1 MMMQRRASARE
12 SALRLWIERDV
23 AHDRHL
29 VVTIDLGR
37 IRSNVEAIR
46 QSCRVPVMPV
56 VKADAYGLGMLAI
69 CDCICDL
76 ASAFCVFQLEEAVR
90 KNLAART
97 GRRVLALGPPSSLD
111 PEVYLTHRVTPSVA
125 DVESARLLRKAR
137 PALCVDTGMQRF
149 SCPADQIERALRAGE
164 CTEIF
169 AHGTRKEHAA
179 RVAEVAHGRDAF
191 RHVAASALLL
201 EPDSH
206 LDAVRPGLA
215 MYEGAV
221 EAAIPLHEVHRSAGP
236 AGYSEFEGPYH
247 GVILAGYAQG
257 LRKGPCLINGRLSRI
272 VEVGMQSA
280 YVSTAAQD
288 RPGDKV
294 MLLGHELTAST
305 VAAAWGTS
313 PHEVLI
319 SLTREASRV
328 YRY

>member
-1 MMMQRRASARE
+1 MMMQRRVPARE
-12 SALRLWIERDV
+12 PALQPWVEGDT
-23 AHDRHL
+23 AHSRHL
-29 VVTIDLGR
+29 VVTVNLGR

-56 VKADAYGLGMLAI
+56 VKADAYGLGMLAV
-69 CDCICDL
+69 CDCVSDL
-76 ASAFCVFQLEEAVR
+76 ASAFCVFQLEEAAHQ
-90 KNLAART
+90 NLAART
-97 GRRVLALGPPSSLD
+97 GRRVLALGPPSSHD

-125 DVESARLLRKAR
+125 NPESARLLRKAR

-149 SCPADQIERALRAGE
+149 SCPMEQIERALRAGE

-169 AHGTRKEHAA
+169 AHGTRKEHAE
-179 RVAEVAHGRDAF
+179 RVAEIAHGRDAF
-191 RHVAASALLL
+191 RHVAASALLS
-201 EPDSH
+201 EPASH

-221 EAAIPLHEVHRSAGP
+221 EATIPLHEVHRSIGP
-236 AGYSEFEGPYH
+236 AGYSEFEEPYH

-280 YVSTAAQD
+280 YVLTSAQD
-288 RPGDKV
+288 RSGDKV
-294 MLLGHELTAST
+294 VLLGEELPVSN
-305 VAAAWGTS
+305 VAAAWGAA

-319 SLTREASRV
+319 SLARTASRA